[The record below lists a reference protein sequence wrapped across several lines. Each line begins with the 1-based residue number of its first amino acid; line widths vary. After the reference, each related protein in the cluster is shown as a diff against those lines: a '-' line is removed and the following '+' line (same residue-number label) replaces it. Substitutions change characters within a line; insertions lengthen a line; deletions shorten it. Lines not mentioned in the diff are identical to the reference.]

1 MKKEEFFEKV
11 LERISAYYGDSADV
25 SAHEVCKNN
34 GLKKYGICVRK
45 SGSNCAPTIYLDDL
59 YQNYIGDE
67 NIEAMTN
74 EVIGVFNEHLV
85 DCEVDMSFF
94 WDIERVLPKICFKLI
109 SGERNAERLQELP
122 HRMMGDIAVVYMVS
136 LEVAGESGSVLITN
150 EHADMWDVS
159 EEDLYEAAMDN
170 TPRLF
175 PAACYSMWE
184 FCAKLAK
191 SGTEDTRIGYEYECD
206 DEFWAH
212 LPDDG
217 FIVATNNRK
226 VQGSAVILYPGLLK
240 EVAEKYNSNFYII
253 PSSIHETILLPE
265 RFTPGIEELRSMIR
279 EVNNSCVPD
288 EDFLSNSVYYYD
300 REDENNVKKVEQ
312 ASGAMVL

>member
-11 LERISAYYGDSADV
+11 FERISAYYGDSADV

-34 GLKKYGICVRK
+34 GLKKYGVCVRK
-45 SGSNCAPTIYLDDL
+45 SGSNCAPTIYLNDL
-59 YQNYIGDE
+59 YQNYMGDE
-67 NIEAMTN
+67 NVEAMAN
-74 EVIGVFNEHLV
+74 AAIGIFNEHLV
-85 DCEVDMSFF
+85 DKEVDVSFF
-94 WDIERVLPKICFKLI
+94 EDIEKVLPKICFKLI

-122 HRMMGDIAVVYMVS
+122 HRMIGDIAVVYMVF
-136 LEVAGESGSVLITN
+136 LEFIGESGSILITN

-175 PAACYSMWE
+175 PAACCSMWD

-191 SGTEDTRIGYEYECD
+191 KSAEEDETAFEYECD
-206 DEFWAH
+206 DEFMANI
-212 LPDDG
+212 PDDG

-226 VQGSAVILYPGLLK
+226 LQGSAVILYPGLLK

-265 RFTPGIEELRSMIR
+265 KFAPGIEELKSMIR